1 MNVPVVYAD
10 ESCLTTKLLPKQEWM
25 IKRKNVEIDEKK
37 LNAKT
42 VAFVVALSEDMGL
55 VELSTYPKSLDQWD
69 FINFLKKVRKSYG
82 DRRIGLYM
90 DNAGF
95 HIAKS
100 VRKYC
105 DENNI
110 ERIFAPVYSPEYQ
123 PCESMIGYL
132 K

>member
-25 IKRKNVEIDEKK
+25 IKGKNVEIDEKK

-69 FINFLKKVRKSYG
+69 FINFWKKFERATV
-82 DRRIGLYM
+82 IGELGYIWTM
-90 DNAGF
+90 LAS
-95 HIAKS
+95 ILQ
-100 VRKYC
+100 
-105 DENNI
+105 
-110 ERIFAPVYSPEYQ
+110 SP
-123 PCESMIGYL
+123 
-132 K
+132 